1 MKGRGCWPGLIS
13 LGSAVRIRLSLPLIM
28 KQKYKFFIK
37 RFFYYFYGEK
47 FFKRLNYDWSKHPSR
62 IEIIQNIIDKKNY
75 KKYLEIGCDKNE
87 NFSKINIA
95 NKTGV
100 DPLRGGTLRMTSNDF
115 FRENKES
122 FDLIFLD
129 GLHTY
134 EQTIED
140 INNSLKTINQNGVII
155 IHDCLPKK
163 IWNQIVP
170 RVYGHWNGDV
180 WKAIVHSR
188 TYQDADTYTCI
199 ADHGLGIIF
208 KRKNRN
214 YLELK
219 EKNFKKLKFKDY
231 YNYHQEYM
239 NTINHENLEEIF

>member
-1 MKGRGCWPGLIS
+1 
-13 LGSAVRIRLSLPLIM
+13 M
-28 KQKYKFFIK
+28 KQKYKFLIK
-37 RFFYYFYGEK
+37 RLFYYFYGEK
-47 FFKRLNYDWSKHPSR
+47 FFKRLDYDWSKYPSR
-62 IEIIQNIIDKKNY
+62 SVIIQNIINDKKY
-75 KKYLEIGCDKNE
+75 KDYLEIGCDRDE
-87 NFSKINIA
+87 NFSKIKIE

-100 DPLRGGTLRMTSNDF
+100 DPLQGGTLRMTSDNF
-115 FRENKES
+115 FIKNNKN

-134 EQTIED
+134 EQTIKD
-140 INNSLKTINQNGVII
+140 IDNSLKILNKDGVII

-170 RVYGHWNGDV
+170 RIYGHWNGDV

-188 TYQDADTYTCI
+188 TYSSADTYTCI

-214 YLELK
+214 QLDLK
-219 EKNFKKLKFKDY
+219 KNFKDLKFSDY
-231 YNYHQEYM
+231 YENHSEFM
-239 NTINHENLEEIF
+239 NLISHEELLSVF

>member
-1 MKGRGCWPGLIS
+1 
-13 LGSAVRIRLSLPLIM
+13 M
-28 KQKYKFFIK
+28 KQKYKFLIK
-37 RFFYYFYGEK
+37 RLLYYIYGEK
-47 FFKRLNYDWSKHPSR
+47 FFKRLDYDWKKYPSR
-62 IEIIQNIIDKKNY
+62 SEIIQKIIDNKDYKNY
-75 KKYLEIGCDKNE
+75 LEVGCDKDE
-87 NFSKINIA
+87 NFSKINIE
-95 NKTGV
+95 KKIGV
-100 DPLRGGTLRMTSNDF
+100 DPLQGGTQRMTSDDF
-115 FRENKES
+115 FKKNNEK

-134 EQTIED
+134 EQTIKD
-140 INNSLKTINQNGVII
+140 INNSLKALNNQGVII

-188 TYQDADTYTCI
+188 TYSSADTYTCI

-214 YLELK
+214 QLDLK
-219 EKNFKKLKFKDY
+219 RDFKDLKFSDY
-231 YNYHQEYM
+231 YKNHKKFM
-239 NTINHENLEEIF
+239 NLISYEDLLSVF

>member
-1 MKGRGCWPGLIS
+1 
-13 LGSAVRIRLSLPLIM
+13 M
-28 KQKYKFFIK
+28 KQKYKFLIK
-37 RFFYYFYGEK
+37 RLFYYFYGEK
-47 FFKRLNYDWSKHPSR
+47 FFKRLDYDWSKYPSR
-62 IEIIQNIIDKKNY
+62 SVIIQNIINDKKY
-75 KKYLEIGCDKNE
+75 KDYLEIGCDRDE
-87 NFSKINIA
+87 NFSKIKIE

-100 DPLRGGTLRMTSNDF
+100 DPLQGGTLRMTSDNF
-115 FRENKES
+115 FIKNNKN

-134 EQTIED
+134 EQTIKD
-140 INNSLKTINQNGVII
+140 IDNSLKILNKDGVII

-170 RVYGHWNGDV
+170 RIYGHWNGDV

-188 TYQDADTYTCI
+188 TYSSADTYTCI

-214 YLELK
+214 QLDLK
-219 EKNFKKLKFKDY
+219 KNFKNLKFSDY
-231 YNYHQEYM
+231 YENHKEFM
-239 NTINHENLEEIF
+239 NLISHEELLSVF